1 MSRALSFREAVLL
14 VARREFI
21 QRARDRSF
29 FVSTAITIG
38 IIVLVI
44 VFPKALNFGA
54 DEYTVAFV
62 GPDGPAIQA
71 VAEDQAELSD
81 LDLVPVDVADADQAE
96 QMVLDGDLDAYLDAD
111 SVVVERELAP
121 SLRAVLENAHSS
133 VAGTRALTDVG
144 LDPEQV
150 ASALDTAELETVT
163 LDPAADERITRGT
176 IAFIGALVLYGQLL
190 GYGFWV
196 ALGVVEEKSS
206 RVVEVLLSAI
216 PARAL
221 LAGKVLGIGV
231 LGLAQLFAIAAVSV
245 AAAALVGSI
254 AFEASML
261 QPITARPWLVRP
273 RLHRLRLPVRSRGRA
288 GVPSGGATE
297 RDHAV
302 DDARD
307 GVLLRQ
313 LLRLLQRQRNRTAGR
328 LGDTA
333 GQRAGHAHPD
343 GAGRRRAVGHR
354 ARGRADAR
362 AHRRPDRRRRSGL
375 RGCGAANGRESAPR
389 RSVAVGPARPLLSC
403 AGSSR
408 LGTSRLGRRGWVV
421 VATGIPAP
429 PAADFVGRFTPTTP
443 EPASPAAP
451 PLRLHLRSDEAPH

>member
-54 DEYTVAFV
+54 DEYTVAYV

-81 LDLVPVDVADADQAE
+81 LNLVAVDVADAEQAE
-96 QMVLDGDLDAYLDAD
+96 QMVLAGDLNAYLDAD

-121 SLRAVLENAHSS
+121 PLRAVLENAHSS
-133 VAGTRALTDVG
+133 VAGTRALTDAG

-261 QPITARPWLVRP
+261 QPILLVLGWFVLGYIAYACLSAAAAARVSRQEELQNATTPLTMLAMVSFFASFFVFFNTSGTGPLVVSVIPPVSALAMPIRMA
-273 RLHRLRLPVRSRGRA
+273 RGDAALWDIGLAVVLMLGLIAALIVVSGRVYEGAVLRMGAKVPLAEAWRSGRRVRS
-288 GVPSGGATE
+288 
-297 RDHAV
+297 
-302 DDARD
+302 
-307 GVLLRQ
+307 
-313 LLRLLQRQRNRTAGR
+313 
-328 LGDTA
+328 
-333 GQRAGHAHPD
+333 
-343 GAGRRRAVGHR
+343 
-354 ARGRADAR
+354 
-362 AHRRPDRRRRSGL
+362 
-375 RGCGAANGRESAPR
+375 
-389 RSVAVGPARPLLSC
+389 
-403 AGSSR
+403 
-408 LGTSRLGRRGWVV
+408 
-421 VATGIPAP
+421 
-429 PAADFVGRFTPTTP
+429 
-443 EPASPAAP
+443 
-451 PLRLHLRSDEAPH
+451 